1 MTVTLSFFTPTLV
14 TTTVM
19 LIKGSAAASTFC
31 PVTVTVVPP
40 LEQ

>member
-1 MTVTLSFFTPTLV
+1 MTVSPSWLNLV

-19 LIKGSAAASTFC
+19 LMKGSAAASTFC